1 MSLSKLAQGMTLAQ
15 QFSSHGALI
24 AIAIVVV
31 VLFQTGFSRILPA
44 WQFFTHRYDFIK
56 SNFEKTS
63 RHSFSF
69 NVLRHSVTVLKGARA
84 RKEFMD
90 SKDLNSHE
98 GYKILKGGIPDL
110 RDIQMSVEPVAM
122 IKRIFTLLRKDRL
135 SDVMPTLFDDIQ
147 NRMNTLGKQGTIDP
161 FKDIYDMVFQM
172 TVRMASC
179 RELASDLSALT
190 KLQNHYWTL
199 ENSTTPG
206 TLLFPW
212 FPSSSKSAKEASIK
226 AIYTMILHYINERKN
241 SLVPSS
247 DAIDLLLGE
256 GISDDDIIQFVIV
269 IIFAGVINTGMISCW
284 ILLYMSFHS
293 QWKLAI
299 RKEVLSLLDQ
309 YANPSEPFHKRL
321 SSIPIDAWE
330 DQMPTI
336 DLVQRE
342 TLRIVVNGPLL
353 RRNLIEGV
361 GKIKVADAG
370 EVPHGG
376 FIAYPI
382 SDVHMNANIY
392 TNPETFDPERFNPGR
407 EEDKREPYAFLGWGA
422 GRHPCAGMKVAKLEI
437 KMIVAM
443 FVVGYEYD
451 VVNSKGGIA
460 ERLPVPNYND
470 RRKASPKG
478 EPCFIKF
485 KRVVE

>member
-1 MSLSKLAQGMTLAQ
+1 
-15 QFSSHGALI
+15 
-24 AIAIVVV
+24 
-31 VLFQTGFSRILPA
+31 
-44 WQFFTHRYDFIK
+44 
-56 SNFEKTS
+56 
-63 RHSFSF
+63 
-69 NVLRHSVTVLKGARA
+69 
-84 RKEFMD
+84 
-90 SKDLNSHE
+90 
-98 GYKILKGGIPDL
+98 
-110 RDIQMSVEPVAM
+110 
-122 IKRIFTLLRKDRL
+122 
-135 SDVMPTLFDDIQ
+135 
-147 NRMNTLGKQGTIDP
+147 
-161 FKDIYDMVFQM
+161 M

-269 IIFAGVINTGMISCW
+269 IIFAGVINTGMICTSCSPAPVSLLQALTMISACW

-422 GRHPCAGMKVAKLEI
+422 GESLQFLFCL
-437 KMIVAM
+437 
-443 FVVGYEYD
+443 F
-451 VVNSKGGIA
+451 
-460 ERLPVPNYND
+460 
-470 RRKASPKG
+470 
-478 EPCFIKF
+478 FF
-485 KRVVE
+485 